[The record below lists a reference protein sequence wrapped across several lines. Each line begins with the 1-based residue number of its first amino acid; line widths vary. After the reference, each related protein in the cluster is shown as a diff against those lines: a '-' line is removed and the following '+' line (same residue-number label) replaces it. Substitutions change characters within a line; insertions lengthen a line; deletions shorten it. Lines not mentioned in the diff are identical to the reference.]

1 MRRVFHMINVAGI
14 NMKFTAVV
22 EHCKES
28 GLYAGYVPGFSGAHS
43 QGKTLDELDN
53 SLKDVI
59 AMLLEDGLPELEAE
73 FIC

>member
-14 NMKFTAVV
+14 NMKFTAVA
-22 EHCKES
+22 EHCKET
-28 GLYAGYVPGFSGAHS
+28 GLCAGSVPGLSGAHS

-53 SLKDVI
+53 NLKGAI
-59 AMLLEDGLPELEAE
+59 AMLLEDGIPEPETE